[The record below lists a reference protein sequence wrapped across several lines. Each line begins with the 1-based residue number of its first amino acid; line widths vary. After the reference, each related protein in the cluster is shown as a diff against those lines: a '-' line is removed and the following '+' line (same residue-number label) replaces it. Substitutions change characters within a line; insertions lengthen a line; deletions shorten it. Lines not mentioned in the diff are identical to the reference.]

1 MKERKRGILLTI
13 FLVLQGIG
21 AFYGMFVYYT
31 NKWASDMAESNLMF
45 ADTYQVLS
53 NTEVVI
59 NTITS
64 LITLISIVGVFKW
77 YSGSIY
83 LYVIINA
90 ISSITGILFQ
100 PSLQVTISYIVKMII
115 VVAIAKSLLNK
126 MKTQ

>member
-1 MKERKRGILLTI
+1 MKERKRGILITI

-31 NKWASDMAESNLMF
+31 NKWAYNMAKSNSLL

-59 NTITS
+59 NTIIS
-64 LITLISIVGVFKW
+64 LITLIAIVGVFRW

-90 ISSITGILFQ
+90 ISSITGIMFQ
-100 PSLQVTISYIVKMII
+100 PSASIIVSYIVKMII
-115 VVAIAKSLLNK
+115 VVAIAKSLLDK
-126 MKTQ
+126 IKTQ